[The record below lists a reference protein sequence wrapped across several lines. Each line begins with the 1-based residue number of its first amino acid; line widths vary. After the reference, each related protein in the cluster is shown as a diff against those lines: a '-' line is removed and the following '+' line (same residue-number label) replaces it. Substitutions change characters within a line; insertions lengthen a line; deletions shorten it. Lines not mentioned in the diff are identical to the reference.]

1 MNEQMNG
8 SLRLLVLLH
17 IMHRMCNILGS
28 GDRIR
33 PVLVL
38 AFPLHYI
45 LCCKGR
51 RQPVLRARLRGYEA
65 DSLCTQYKSEWPSLT
80 TSI

>member
-1 MNEQMNG
+1 MNERQLEIVYFITHYEWN
-8 SLRLLVLLH
+8 
-17 IMHRMCNILGS
+17 RMCNILYS

-38 AFPLHYI
+38 EFPLRYI
-45 LCCKGR
+45 LCCKGH